1 MAGRERSAA
10 IGSAAEDNALTLLR
24 KHGLQLL
31 ARNFRCRQGEIDLVM
46 RDGETLVFVE
56 VRHRRSGIHGS
67 AAESVTL
74 HKRRKL
80 MHAAAVYLARHPL
93 WHDRDLRFDLITL
106 DGIPPSISWLPGAIT
121 NE

>member
-1 MAGRERSAA
+1 MAGRGRSTA
-10 IGSAAEDNALTLLR
+10 IGSAAEDNALALLQ
-24 KHGLQLL
+24 KNGLQLL

-46 RDGETLVFVE
+46 RDAETLVFVE
-56 VRHRRSGIHGS
+56 VRHRRSVMHGS

-80 MHAAAVYLARHPL
+80 MRAAAVYLARHPM
-93 WHDRDLRFDLITL
+93 WRERELRFDLVTL

-121 NE
+121 DE